1 MNYFAVFDA
10 LTISNNIRRI
20 RELRNLTQVAVARQ
34 LGLTTAAY
42 SNIERGQTEVTL
54 KRLYELAGIFNTDVD
69 NLIHMTEDQ
78 VARYLGGGLSKP
90 EKERRN
96 GQGCSYC
103 ADYREMINHLREEV
117 EFLRTLIR
125 NENQLPKK

>member
-1 MNYFAVFDA
+1 MFDA
-10 LTISNNIRRI
+10 LTIGSNIRRV
-20 RELRNLTQVAVARQ
+20 RELRNLTQGAVARQ

-69 NLIHMTEDQ
+69 SLIHMTEDQ
-78 VARYLGGGLSKP
+78 VARYLGGMPQP
-90 EKERRN
+90 EKDRR
-96 GQGCSYC
+96 QAQACSYC
-103 ADYREMINHLREEV
+103 ADYREMISHLREEV

-125 NENQLPKK
+125 NESQLPGK